1 MKYNYTPED
10 FYLAA
15 DMPVRFRDLD
25 PLNHVN
31 NAVYNS
37 YFEEA
42 RVKFIHA
49 IPEFSK
55 SMAEGHSFVL
65 VNINLNYIKPVVYG
79 EKIIVCSSVKEF
91 GNSSI
96 SGIQA
101 IFSKE
106 ESELKAVAETTGV
119 WFNLKNQRPARLPDI
134 SNREQYLFDKN
145 YG

>member
-1 MKYNYTPED
+1 
-10 FYLAA
+10 
-15 DMPVRFRDLD
+15 MPVRFRDLD

-42 RVKFIHA
+42 RVRFIHT
-49 IPEFSK
+49 IPEFSA
-55 SMAEGHSFVL
+55 SMKEGHSFVL
-65 VNINLNYIKPVVYG
+65 VNINLNYVKPVVYG
-79 EKIIVCSSVKEF
+79 DKIIVCSSIKEF

-96 SGIQA
+96 TGLQA
-101 IFSKE
+101 IFSKDDA
-106 ESELKAVAETTGV
+106 ELKAVAETTGV

-134 SNREQYLFDKN
+134 INREQYLFEGN